1 MSKQRLPRL
10 IRMLF
15 SVKRNVLARD
25 RPLVVERLGESTEGG
40 VGVPLSDALS
50 PPLVSTVISV
60 ARAGGFVTSGLSAE
74 LSAACF
80 GLPWRLLEPEDPC
93 SCREEEEEAR
103 GRPRCGSEELRSL
116 MRLGLAA

>member
-10 IRMLF
+10 IRILF
-15 SVKRNVLARD
+15 SVKRNVLDRD
-25 RPLVVERLGESTEGG
+25 RPLAVERLGESTEGG
-40 VGVPLSDALS
+40 VGVPLSDPLS
-50 PPLVSTVISV
+50 PPLVSTVIPV
-60 ARAGGFVTSGLSAE
+60 ARGGGFVTSGLAE

-93 SCREEEEEAR
+93 SCWEEEEEAR